1 MNFLPFKKLTYLRL
15 WLIPVIGY
23 MTLVAVL
30 CLIRLEGSESTIP
43 YLDKIQHLIA
53 YSGMGFLMSQVFQK
67 KEFMRAAIVCTL
79 FSFGIEC
86 LQGLTSYRSF
96 ELADLLAN
104 FIGSTFGASFT
115 RFVMPS
121 FLEILDLKLKQS
133 LIAKVRR

>member
-30 CLIRLEGSESTIP
+30 CLIRLGGSESSIP

-53 YSGMGFLMSQVFQK
+53 YSVMGFLMSQVFQK
-67 KEFMRAAIVCTL
+67 KEFMRAALVCFV

-86 LQGLTSYRSF
+86 LQGMTTYRSF
-96 ELADLLAN
+96 ELADLVAN
-104 FIGSTFGASFT
+104 FIGSTLGASFT
-115 RFVMPS
+115 RFVIPNL
-121 FLEILDLKLKQS
+121 LEILDFKLKQS
-133 LIAKVRR
+133 LTAKG